1 MRSFLKGLVFGEGV
15 RPRKV
20 LLGAGRGLKVM
31 VDPAVQSQRL
41 LGLAELE
48 VSGEFTRLAHGAR
61 TFCDVGASDGWYCLL
76 ARKHNPGIR
85 IVAFEP
91 EAQLGAIAREH
102 FALNGIDAAEVAWR
116 EEFCGTDGTS
126 LDEALRG
133 LERPIFI
140 KMDIEGG
147 ELDALR
153 SGLGTIRE
161 QKCFLLVETHSKRM
175 EEECAK
181 LLEAS
186 GYAVRIIPKGW
197 YRRWIPETRPL
208 AHNQWMVAV
217 AAKNKTGF
225 PPARE

>member
-1 MRSFLKGLVFGEGV
+1 MGVKSSLKTLVFGEGM

-20 LLGAGRGLKVM
+20 FLGAGRGLRVM

-41 LGLAELE
+41 LGLAEVE
-48 VSGEFTRLAHGAR
+48 VSGVFTRFARGAR

-76 ARKHNPGIR
+76 AKKHNPGIGV
-85 IVAFEP
+85 IAFEP
-91 EAQLGAIAREH
+91 EAPLGALAREH
-102 FALNGIDAAEVAWR
+102 FALNRIAAGEVAWR
-116 EEFCGTDGTS
+116 EEFCGTEGAG

-153 SGLGTIRE
+153 SGLATIRE
-161 QKCFLLVETHSKRM
+161 RQCFLLVETHSTLM
-175 EEECAK
+175 EEECKK
-181 LLEAS
+181 LLEAA

-208 AHNQWMVAV
+208 AHNHWMVAV
-217 AAKNKTGF
+217 AAKN
-225 PPARE
+225 